1 MDAPT
6 GAATQI
12 HGVAGVCARAIELHA
27 AYPTLY
33 TRTRSTAREK
43 GLLQHGS
50 ESETP
55 RWFHTPLFS
64 TVPVVE
70 CTGIYT
76 YLCCGP
82 VICSSTKTT
91 AGEKP
96 FESIPLSSTHKCTC
110 LRSSYLPLTAR
121 HPSRFHITT
130 APRRG
135 LGFGRQQAHKFNPSG
150 ESLTIQTRCLL
161 PKIGALSPQ

>member
-1 MDAPT
+1 MKTKQKAHLNAEMAGDFCITRDRKRVWRKQGGNKRYRSHSRRGLDAPT

-91 AGEKP
+91 AGEN
-96 FESIPLSSTHKCTC
+96 
-110 LRSSYLPLTAR
+110 RSSLS
-121 HPSRFHITT
+121 PS
-130 APRRG
+130 
-135 LGFGRQQAHKFNPSG
+135 QAHTSALA
-150 ESLTIQTRCLL
+150 SDLL
-161 PKIGALSPQ
+161 ISH